1 MLNKIFFKILRIIGF
16 GYIFQ
21 KKNTS
26 FKTHEKINYSK
37 DFLEKDYLKIKLKH
51 QTILK
56 NFKSKYE
63 KYLDIFYEKKK
74 NKILL
79 DIGAGQLI
87 HTNFFSNFFNHIYS
101 IEPSVKATKLGNKIY
116 NFKKSKVTIVN
127 SFIEEELNQ
136 KYFTNSNFVF
146 SGHVLSHLT
155 EDTFKKFCNCLNDK
169 FRANSVFIFDELWT
183 NNKELKDNMFYVRSK
198 KKWEKYLSRWRLILI
213 KKEVKIGNKIF
224 YKGIIGKKLY

>member
-74 NKILL
+74 NKIL
-79 DIGAGQLI
+79 
-87 HTNFFSNFFNHIYS
+87 
-101 IEPSVKATKLGNKIY
+101 
-116 NFKKSKVTIVN
+116 
-127 SFIEEELNQ
+127 
-136 KYFTNSNFVF
+136 
-146 SGHVLSHLT
+146 
-155 EDTFKKFCNCLNDK
+155 
-169 FRANSVFIFDELWT
+169 
-183 NNKELKDNMFYVRSK
+183 
-198 KKWEKYLSRWRLILI
+198 
-213 KKEVKIGNKIF
+213 
-224 YKGIIGKKLY
+224 